1 MQAMAWWAIPLIA
14 TALAIL
20 WAVFAARP
28 KGPSD
33 AEQTVAAHQAF
44 REALSRPA
52 PPVVSEPARPNE
64 AGADEAGAAG
74 AGEDRADGSRSAA

>member
-14 TALAIL
+14 TALAVL

-28 KGPSD
+28 KGPAD

-44 REALSRPA
+44 REALSRPT
-52 PPVVSEPARPNE
+52 PPVLPDSPDAAPS
-64 AGADEAGAAG
+64 DE

>member
-28 KGPSD
+28 KGPAD

-44 REALSRPA
+44 REALSRPT
-52 PPVVSEPARPNE
+52 PPVLSEEANAD
-64 AGADEAGAAG
+64 AGADEAG
-74 AGEDRADGSRSAA
+74 EDRPDGSRSAA

>member
-28 KGPSD
+28 KGPAD

-44 REALSRPA
+44 REALSRPT
-52 PPVVSEPARPNE
+52 PPVPAEESTAE
-64 AGADEAGAAG
+64 ASGDRTGP
-74 AGEDRADGSRSAA
+74 DRADGSRSAA